1 MEVANWVVLL
11 DQPLSLSVMAD
22 SLVVAAAAVVLWHL
36 GIEAAVEEEHGADVV
51 IRGIDA
57 ADVDTAAVA
66 LALVVVVVAGE
77 VVEGLERLHYPAH
90 QVLFLVVQAPG
101 LLADAS
107 SFLRPDDGITEAVP
121 GAVHRTD
128 S

>member
-11 DQPLSLSVMAD
+11 DQLLSVSVMAD
-22 SLVVAAAAVVLWHL
+22 FWVVEAEVVVLWHL
-36 GIEAAVEEEHGADVV
+36 GTEIGAAEEEHGADVV
-51 IRGIDA
+51 IRGVDVAA
-57 ADVDTAAVA
+57 ADVVLA
-66 LALVVVVVAGE
+66 LAAAAAAEEE
-77 VVEGLERLHYPAH
+77 VVEELEQLHYPDH
-90 QVLFLVVQAPG
+90 RVLFLVVPAPW
-101 LLADAS
+101 LHVDAS